1 MEEEIKI
8 VVLGKIDKDIIVIL
22 IFLKLLNFAFKDTLV
37 KFLNH

>member
-22 IFLKLLNFAFKDTLV
+22 NFFLIFKKTLEL
-37 KFLNH
+37 FI